1 MNGGT
6 AVDSGLRSQE
16 GTPRSFIPYDH
27 MTTNAWTLPLILAPP
42 PGHPRPPNPPTLTWK
57 YFPQT
62 RQTYTLTWVRDTEQ
76 HFSKSKSRFC
86 MAARGGRA
94 ILIRGRWP

>member
-1 MNGGT
+1 MVG
-6 AVDSGLRSQE
+6 SGLRSQE

-27 MTTNAWTLPLILAPP
+27 MANAWTLPLILAPTP
-42 PGHPRPPNPPTLTWK
+42 DPIARPVTWK

-86 MAARGGRA
+86 MAARGGGGN
-94 ILIRGRWP
+94 LNTG